1 MLGKSGLKKKLLHL
15 LFEVLNVKRKRKK
28 KKKNRKKT
36 LKIVFKEFCLL
47 NSGSSFVLMMFLFLG
62 HCPAWVLLQ
71 SSFL

>member
-28 KKKNRKKT
+28 NRKKT
-36 LKIVFKEFCLL
+36 LKTVFKEFCLL